1 MASASERNYFF
12 LYSQAYCSDQTQCLR
27 WNKCQMVQ
35 GRFAGMCGM
44 SRFHVCCLLTESEND
59 SVADEDPEFLKG
71 PAPPEEYLVSSEED
85 ILDTFSALARN
96 AVEIEGTTEVIEDN
110 MATTVE
116 TTTPFQV
123 STEKT
128 TTLPT
133 TIYVTPNTEDDFVET
148 TTSQTTIQATTET
161 TITTPATTITTP
173 ITTETKNKT
182 PATTITTPVT
192 STTTSTTTTTPPPTS
207 TTTPATTTIST
218 STTTPT
224 TTTTPSTS
232 PTTTTTTAAKT
243 TIATTTTA
251 TTSTTAK
258 ITKKPLPS
266 TTPTSLNAV
275 VPPLSILPQK
285 PLTFQHFP
293 PATTTVSSVTLAK
306 LPRIIPEPEGKSM
319 FFKFDFFFTDFYR
332 FSVPSQTLLP
342 PTINSPIAK

>member
-173 ITTETKNKT
+173 TTTETKNKT

-218 STTTPT
+218 TTT

-232 PTTTTTTAAKT
+232 PTTTTTTAHTTTTTTAAKT

-251 TTSTTAK
+251 ATSTTAK

-285 PLTFQHFP
+285 PLTFQHFT

-319 FFKFDFFFTDFYR
+319 FFKFDFFFY
-332 FSVPSQTLLP
+332 
-342 PTINSPIAK
+342 